1 MKKICV
7 FLSLLIISLTI
18 SAFNNPKKEGVKK
31 EEKNNPMKVKVE
43 QYKKVELKSDL
54 SFLKANEK
62 EMIKLFIEAADIMDK
77 IFWQEAYGDKDKLL
91 AGIKD
96 DYTKQFVIINYGPWD
111 RLDGN
116 KPFVEGA
123 GQKPAGAGYYPKDMT
138 KEEFEALPDKD
149 KLSLYTLIQRDAKGK
164 LKVVP
169 YAVAYKEAY
178 EKAAALIRKAADLCE
193 DINFKKYLTL
203 RAEALMT
210 GNYQPSDLAWM
221 DAKGYIIDF
230 IIGPI
235 ENYEDGLYGAKAAH
249 ESFILLKD
257 TVWSNKLAKFVGML
271 PKLQKD
277 LPVDAKYKK
286 ETPGLDSD
294 INVYEALYYAGDCN
308 AGSKTI
314 AINLPNDE
322 QVQLKKGSR
331 KLQLKN
337 TMKAKF
343 DNIMMPI
350 ANLLIDEAQ
359 RKYVTFDAFFEN
371 TTFHEVSHGMGIKNT
386 ITQKGTVKEALKE
399 QYSAIEEAKADILG
413 LYLVTKLYEM
423 GELNSGEVMNNY
435 VTFLTGIFRSCRF
448 GAASAHGKANMLR
461 FYFFQEKGAFTRN
474 SNGTYAAH
482 FDKMKEAVTASV
494 QQILVLQGDGDYDK
508 AKALIEK
515 DGFIKDELQKDLNRI
530 NEAKIPVDVVFE
542 KGATLLGL

>member
-1 MKKICV
+1 
-7 FLSLLIISLTI
+7 
-18 SAFNNPKKEGVKK
+18 
-31 EEKNNPMKVKVE
+31 
-43 QYKKVELKSDL
+43 
-54 SFLKANEK
+54 
-62 EMIKLFIEAADIMDK
+62 
-77 IFWQEAYGDKDKLL
+77 
-91 AGIKD
+91 
-96 DYTKQFVIINYGPWD
+96 
-111 RLDGN
+111 
-116 KPFVEGA
+116 
-123 GQKPAGAGYYPKDMT
+123 MT
-138 KEEFEALPDKD
+138 KEEFDALTDKD
-149 KLSLYTLIQRDAKGK
+149 KLSLYTLIRRDENGK
-164 LKVVP
+164 LIVVP

-178 EKAAALIRKAADLCE
+178 EKAAALINKASELCE
-193 DINFKKYLTL
+193 DKSFKKYLTL
-203 RAEALMT
+203 RAQALLS

-221 DAKGYIIDF
+221 DAKNYHIDF
-230 IIGPI
+230 IAGPI
-235 ENYEDGLYGAKAAH
+235 ENYEDKLYGAKAAH
-249 ESFILLKD
+249 EAFILLKD
-257 TVWSNKLAKFVGML
+257 IEWSQKLAKFVSML
-271 PKLQKD
+271 PKLQKE

-286 ETPGLDSD
+286 ETPGLESD
-294 INVYEALYYAGDCN
+294 MNVYEALYYAGDCN

-343 DNIMMPI
+343 DNIMVPI
-350 ANLLIDEAQ
+350 GTLLIDEGQ

-371 TTFHEVSHGMGIKNT
+371 TTFHEVAHGMGIKNT
-386 ITQKGTVKEALKE
+386 ITKKGTVKDALKE

-461 FYFFQEKGAFTRN
+461 FYFFQEAGAFTRN
-474 SNGTYAAH
+474 DNGTYTVN
-482 FDKMKEAVTASV
+482 FDKMKEAVIASV
-494 QQILVLQGDGDYDK
+494 QQVLVLQGDGDYDK

-515 DGFIKDELQKDLNRI
+515 DGFIKEELQKDLNRI

-542 KGATLLGL
+542 KGAGMLGLN

>member
-1 MKKICV
+1 MKKLCV
-7 FLSLLIISLTI
+7 CISLLIISLSI
-18 SAFNNPKKEGVKK
+18 SAHVNPKKEGVKK
-31 EEKNNPMKVKVE
+31 EEKTNPMKVKVE

-54 SFLKANEK
+54 SFLKASEK

-96 DYTKQFVIINYGPWD
+96 DYTRQFVIINYGPWD

-116 KPFVEGA
+116 KPFVEGV
-123 GQKPAGAGYYPKDMT
+123 GEKPAGAGYYPKDMT

-149 KLSLYTLIQRDAKGK
+149 KLSLYTLIQRDEKGK

-178 EKAAALIRKAADLCE
+178 EKAVALIRKAADLCE
-193 DINFKKYLTL
+193 DKNFKKYLTL
-203 RAEALMT
+203 RADALMT

-221 DAKGYIIDF
+221 DAKNYIIDF
-230 IIGPI
+230 VVGPI

-322 QVQLKKGSR
+322 QVQLQKGSR

-343 DNIMMPI
+343 DHIMMPI

-494 QQILVLQGDGDYDK
+494 QQILILQGDGDYNK

-515 DGFIKDELQKDLNRI
+515 DGFIKEELQKDLNRI
-530 NEAKIPVDVVFE
+530 NEANIPVDVVFE
-542 KGATLLGL
+542 KGAALLGL